1 MFILLYRDVILTIQY
16 QQVDILSLWCN
27 NASMGNTMTI
37 KTIGRG
43 GLARAAN
50 LAPPR
55 DLVCAYDCPWRW
67 WGRPRIPTST
77 IGVPLL
83 HGRIESRVRRCVSP
97 HSDTTLWF
105 EVGPRC
111 LSLVLSNR
119 PHQPRLGGGLRS
131 LRPRG

>member
-55 DLVCAYDCPWRW
+55 DLVFAYDCPWR
-67 WGRPRIPTST
+67 S
-77 IGVPLL
+77 
-83 HGRIESRVRRCVSP
+83 
-97 HSDTTLWF
+97 
-105 EVGPRC
+105 VG
-111 LSLVLSNR
+111 
-119 PHQPRLGGGLRS
+119 
-131 LRPRG
+131 